1 MQRLLPVDEGYLRE
15 IRERG
20 WNSRSLPLYRMDGRE
35 LLHACLR
42 GLIHAS
48 LFRVFLDSLES
59 ENAARLEAMEAAERH
74 IDEHL
79 GELRAWFNEAR
90 QDAITSELLD
100 IIAGVE
106 AAAPAPGSAPATG
119 PVPGGS

>member
-1 MQRLLPVDEGYLRE
+1 MVRLLPVDEAYLRE
-15 IRERG
+15 LRGRE
-20 WNSRSLPLYRMDGRE
+20 WKSRSLPQFRMGGRE

-48 LFRVFLDSLES
+48 LFRIFLDSLES

-74 IDEHL
+74 IDEHV
-79 GELRAWFNEAR
+79 GELRASFNEAR

-106 AAAPAPGSAPATG
+106 AAAQEGRTRARMAT
-119 PVPGGS
+119 